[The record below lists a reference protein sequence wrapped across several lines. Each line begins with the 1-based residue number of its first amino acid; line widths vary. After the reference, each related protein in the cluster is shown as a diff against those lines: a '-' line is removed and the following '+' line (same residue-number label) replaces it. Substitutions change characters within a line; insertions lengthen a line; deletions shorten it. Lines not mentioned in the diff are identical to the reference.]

1 MVVKVDPSRLADLS
15 NTASVTFSSTGPTPR
30 HHLPSFPTRR
40 SSDLDLSIT
49 KSDSPDP
56 VTAGNNL
63 SYTITVTN
71 RSEERRV
78 GKEGRDPGPAGP
90 KKNSADNSGSNH
102 AGTGTR
108 NLGDLPAGTTVLHMV
123 VKVDPSRLADLSNT
137 ASVTSTTTD
146 PTPGDHSATEATV
159 VNTAADLS
167 ITKSDS
173 PDPVTAGNNLSYT
186 ITVTNTGPS
195 VARNV
200 SISDPVPAGTSFV
213 SADSGGTNSAGTV
226 TWSVGDLGLTST
238 TVHMTVH
245 VAPDRLANLSNTAS
259 VASTTTDPT

>member
-1 MVVKVDPSRLADLS
+1 
-15 NTASVTFSSTGPTPR
+15 
-30 HHLPSFPTRR
+30 
-40 SSDLDLSIT
+40 
-49 KSDSPDP
+49 PDP

-71 RSEERRV
+71 GGPSFARSV
-78 GKEGRDPGPAGP
+78 QVTDPVPAGTSFV
-90 KKNSADNSGSNH
+90 SADNSGSNV
-102 AGTGTR
+102 AGTVTW

-173 PDPVTAGNNLSYT
+173 PDPITARQNSSHIDT
-186 ITVTNTGPS
+186 ANTGGPLIENS
-195 VARNV
+195 VHVA
-200 SISDPVPAGTSFV
+200 DPVPPLTSLV
-213 SADSGGTNSAGTV
+213 SAD
-226 TWSVGDLGLTST
+226 
-238 TVHMTVH
+238 
-245 VAPDRLANLSNTAS
+245 NT
-259 VASTTTDPT
+259 